1 MGNLFYQFLIEEMFY
16 EEDLNF
22 FENEE
27 QKVIKEIAKVIK
39 IIIVL
44 LSNNKKIANE
54 YYNKFKNTKLFNK
67 NPIYF
72 NYVTKY
78 LKSILIINN
87 ESISYNL

>member
-1 MGNLFYQFLIEEMFY
+1 MFY
-16 EEDLNF
+16 EEDLNY

-27 QKVIKEIAKVIK
+27 QTIIIEIAKVIK
-39 IIIVL
+39 VIIFL
-44 LSNNKKIANE
+44 LSDNKKIASE
-54 YYNKFKNTKLFNK
+54 CYNKFKNTKLFNK
-67 NPIYF
+67 NPIFF